1 MTTSKT
7 ADEILVVVDALN
19 LEVVASYFDQDDNE
33 IDPYVVCEGVIVTAF
48 NKYVGDGEG
57 LRIPLRFLAL
67 YDGRM
72 VIVELPTKVHERT
85 AREFESE
92 FLTAAGNGR
101 EVAKGGSMTA
111 RRAANPNKEAD
122 ATFGPKRSTLN
133 RTPLPALRTVGNWAT
148 LAVEV
153 GRSQTWTSLE
163 AAAQWWCDYSGI
175 QYILLLK
182 VSRQGIQMR
191 YALYD
196 IAVLGTLP
204 APTASGTFRRRTTAQ
219 PAVNVSFDMRRI
231 LSIPS
236 NAALPPDRS
245 SSSTRTDGSQQEPP
259 AGGGPKGSITE
270 EDIRNAISD
279 REIIDVTTP
288 SDGEEAE
295 TEARTTLTTK
305 KHTEY
310 KEQEAEVEAMSDTS
324 EPPRFDET
332 TAEPL
337 LFTEMYEYMRGE
349 IKGMTLDQAQDV
361 ESSLKETLE
370 FTEQAA
376 RAKPKATTNPW
387 LEKLVIPSEKN
398 MEDDEMNGRAKIS
411 TFRFLRSS
419 YQPNEIEQLKKLCED
434 RFGFPDAL
442 RQPTEEE
449 WKVVRGILEGTILC
463 MANFPDFLKGVCTNE
478 ALRLIQNTIKA
489 QVEGDLMYMLS
500 SQFKVYPNFQSR
512 KQLTNEFFMG
522 IKNSA
527 NDPKRVAQML
537 QEAKQICYDQGHHTV
552 HIICW
557 TREMAIKWS
566 KEFKTLSFRNRQFP
580 LKNAHEEEEPL
591 SQDNTQ
597 RTTQMW
603 ARQIGL
609 DGIRNEK
616 PQDRYHVRLMF
627 ISRFLDEAAIDANIK
642 QKVSGIYI
650 TWQEPSDDNQT
661 LQTYTWDIYFRSPH
675 CPQFLEARTE
685 HHLALPVEDMG
696 TYERDVTAPME
707 TGGSSTA
714 SK

>member
-1 MTTSKT
+1 
-7 ADEILVVVDALN
+7 
-19 LEVVASYFDQDDNE
+19 
-33 IDPYVVCEGVIVTAF
+33 
-48 NKYVGDGEG
+48 
-57 LRIPLRFLAL
+57 
-67 YDGRM
+67 M

-236 NAALPPDRS
+236 NAALPPDHSDLPAALERME
-245 SSSTRTDGSQQEPP
+245 SQQEPP
-259 AGGGPKGSITE
+259 AGGGPKGPITE
-270 EDIRNAISD
+270 ENIRNAILD

-324 EPPRFDET
+324 ELP
-332 TAEPL
+332 
-337 LFTEMYEYMRGE
+337 
-349 IKGMTLDQAQDV
+349 
-361 ESSLKETLE
+361 
-370 FTEQAA
+370 
-376 RAKPKATTNPW
+376 
-387 LEKLVIPSEKN
+387 
-398 MEDDEMNGRAKIS
+398 
-411 TFRFLRSS
+411 
-419 YQPNEIEQLKKLCED
+419 
-434 RFGFPDAL
+434 
-442 RQPTEEE
+442 
-449 WKVVRGILEGTILC
+449 
-463 MANFPDFLKGVCTNE
+463 
-478 ALRLIQNTIKA
+478 RLIQNTIKA
-489 QVEGDLMYMLS
+489 QVEGDLMHMPS

-557 TREMAIKWS
+557 TREMAIKWN

-627 ISRFLDEAAIDANIK
+627 I
-642 QKVSGIYI
+642 
-650 TWQEPSDDNQT
+650 
-661 LQTYTWDIYFRSPH
+661 
-675 CPQFLEARTE
+675 
-685 HHLALPVEDMG
+685 
-696 TYERDVTAPME
+696 
-707 TGGSSTA
+707 
-714 SK
+714 